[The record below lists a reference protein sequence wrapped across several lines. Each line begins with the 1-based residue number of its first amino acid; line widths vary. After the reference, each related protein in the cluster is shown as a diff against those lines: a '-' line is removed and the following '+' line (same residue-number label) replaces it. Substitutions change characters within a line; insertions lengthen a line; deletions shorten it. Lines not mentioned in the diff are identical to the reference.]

1 MSGKAVLREKFSDKC
16 LHQEKRMISNKQP
29 NLTPQRTRKRRKNK
43 AQSQQKEKNNKLIKV
58 RDEIGTKNFFN
69 VNEAKS

>member
-1 MSGKAVLREKFSDKC
+1 
-16 LHQEKRMISNKQP
+16 MISNKQP
-29 NLTPQRTRKRRKNK
+29 NLTPRRTRERRKNK